1 MRRSEF
7 DSFYLITMLEI
18 LRLDFYLIGFN
29 MLKSRLQLAMN
40 DR

>member
-1 MRRSEF
+1 MKRSEF

-18 LRLDFYLIGFN
+18 RLDFYLIGFN